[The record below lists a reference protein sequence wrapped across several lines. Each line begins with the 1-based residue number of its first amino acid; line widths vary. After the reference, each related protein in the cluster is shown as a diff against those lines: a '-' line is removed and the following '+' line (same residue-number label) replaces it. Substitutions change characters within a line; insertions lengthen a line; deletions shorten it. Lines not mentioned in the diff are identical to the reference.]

1 MENNFNI
8 YKKPVKVL
16 KVFADLKF
24 SFSGFLFIK
33 IQTSK
38 KYFEQ
43 VKTLHTKLHTL
54 KSSFSMKSDVLKSIK
69 SLFLFK
75 NQLCSCGVT
84 DSTKVFGTFGQG
96 SNPCRSTN
104 LILDW

>member
-43 VKTLHTKLHTL
+43 VKTLHTILHTL
-54 KSSFSMKSDVLKSIK
+54 KSSFSMKSDVLKFIK

-75 NQLCSCGVT
+75 NQFRSCGVT